1 MTAFS
6 TAVTVASPVAR
17 TRTVS
22 PAIDPATGVGSVR
35 VALAP
40 PASPGDPRPPIG
52 LAGQA
57 EIVVSEGHPALMVP
71 ASSVRNAGGAKTE
84 VVACAAGHAAV
95 REVETG
101 TRTDGGVEITKG
113 IEPGIKVITDQ
124 VGAVE
129 DGAAIEEVP

>member
-1 MTAFS
+1 M
-6 TAVTVASPVAR
+6 
-17 TRTVS
+17 
-22 PAIDPATGVGSVR
+22 
-35 VALAP
+35 
-40 PASPGDPRPPIG
+40 
-52 LAGQA
+52 
-57 EIVVSEGHPALMVP
+57 
-71 ASSVRNAGGAKTE
+71 
-84 VVACAAGHAAV
+84 